1 MPTAYLSPSQLKEL
15 TDVSVN
21 PEVGQNGYPLIW
33 NSSLGKWVI
42 SLLPYSSLS
51 GAPTLGTMSAQNAN
65 AVAITGGNLSG
76 LGSVAVSPANPQT
89 TAISVL
95 NSELPFFSQSNRP
108 LNSFL
113 AEVYNSDFYFS
124 HTGFEGRRARGSISN
139 PSGVLADDWIFV
151 FAARPRGF
159 EEWSGGGAS
168 LIFTAL
174 TTAAPGD
181 PNNRVAMAADW
192 YLIPL
197 SRDSTSLVY
206 RMTAATFINYAT
218 TSSTSTTTGAM
229 TVAGGVGIAQ
239 NLNVGG
245 SKINFANLPTSDASI
260 AVGDLWRDGNVI
272 KVKT

>member
-1 MPTAYLSPSQLKEL
+1 
-15 TDVSVN
+15 
-21 PEVGQNGYPLIW
+21 
-33 NSSLGKWVI
+33 
-42 SLLPYSSLS
+42 
-51 GAPTLGTMSAQNAN
+51 
-65 AVAITGGNLSG
+65 
-76 LGSVAVSPANPQT
+76 
-89 TAISVL
+89 
-95 NSELPFFSQSNRP
+95 LPFFSQSNRP

-197 SRDSTSLVY
+197 SRDSTPLVY